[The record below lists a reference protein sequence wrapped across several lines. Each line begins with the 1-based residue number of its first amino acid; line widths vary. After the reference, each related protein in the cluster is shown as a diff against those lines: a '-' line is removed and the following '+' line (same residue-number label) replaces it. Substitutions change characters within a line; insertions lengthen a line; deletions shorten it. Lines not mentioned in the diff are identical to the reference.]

1 MYPKLIYQ
9 LWRVKMIIKDEKENS
24 PKLMII
30 PMIDIIFFLLVFFMM
45 AMISMSYKSS
55 IDVNLPSASSSQN
68 INTKNI
74 SITVTKDGAIYYGN
88 DNVDMDTLVAILKR
102 EQENGEISIL
112 IMGDEGANY
121 GKVVSIIDAIKNSG
135 IEKISI
141 ATVEKEPAS

>member
-1 MYPKLIYQ
+1 
-9 LWRVKMIIKDEKENS
+9 MIIKDEKENS

-102 EQENGEISIL
+102 EQGSGEISIL

>member
-1 MYPKLIYQ
+1 
-9 LWRVKMIIKDEKENS
+9 MIIKDEKENS

-55 IDVNLPSASSSQN
+55 IDVNLPSATSSKN

-102 EQENGEISIL
+102 EQGSGEISIL